1 MTPSGGGRS
10 GISTWVWLGIGY
22 TAYYFCRT
30 TLPVVRPYLLQE
42 LTAGGMSVDD
52 ARRALGAVV
61 SWSLLAAAIGKFCAG
76 VLIDRRGG
84 RGTFVWGGLGVAAS
98 TFVFTLGGSLGW
110 ILAWSGHR
118 LSQTLGWPSMMRR
131 VARSVPRE
139 RTGWVVGWLSMSWLA
154 GDAASRAI
162 HGLVLSRAGDWRV
175 DLRLAAVVL
184 AVTMVLVAIVDRG
197 ASEPPADASAV
208 GGGGIGVGALLGPLL
223 RRPAFWCAA
232 LSSVAFTAMREGV
245 LEWGPTWLVE
255 HGGMAKAAAAAGSAW
270 FPLGGAFA
278 ALLAGRLGDRSGGNA
293 RSAVLL
299 GGSLAGAL
307 GALLLATVPVGS
319 GATGALL
326 LALVG
331 FAVTGPY
338 ALLLGAVAIDLGGG
352 RAGATASSL
361 IDGCGSLA
369 AVTVGGGV
377 AEIVARH
384 GWRGAMIALASA
396 AVVALVGA
404 AGYRRTSER
413 PAPVG

>member
-1 MTPSGGGRS
+1 MTA
-10 GISTWVWLGIGY
+10 IWVWLGLGY

-42 LTAGGMSVDD
+42 LVAGGMSPDD

-61 SWSLLAAAIGKFCAG
+61 SWSLLAAAIGKFAAG
-76 VLIDRRGG
+76 ILIDRGGG
-84 RGTFVWGGLGVAAS
+84 RKTFVLGGLGVAAS

-110 ILAWSGHR
+110 ILAWSAHR

-162 HGLVLSRAGDWRV
+162 HGLVLSRGGDWRL
-175 DLRLAAVVL
+175 DMRLAAGVL
-184 AVTMVLVAIVDRG
+184 AATMVCVALADRRS
-197 ASEPPADASAV
+197 ANEDASDPARHEPAP
-208 GGGGIGVGALLGPLL
+208 GVGALLGPLL
-223 RRPAFWCAA
+223 GRPAFWCAA

-278 ALLAGRLGDRSGGNA
+278 ALLAGRLGDRAGGDA
-293 RSAVLL
+293 RSLVLL
-299 GGSLAGAL
+299 GGSVAGAL
-307 GALLLATVPVGS
+307 GAAALLAVPAGS
-319 GATGALL
+319 GATGAVL

-369 AVTVGGGV
+369 AVVVGSGV

-384 GWRGAMIALASA
+384 GWRGAVVALASA
-396 AVVALVGA
+396 AFVALVGA
-404 AGYRRTSER
+404 VGYRRTSVR
-413 PAPVG
+413 TGGRR